1 MKRKKVFYPKARP
14 GAPAPPGAPVT
25 DPRAIAAAAR
35 TVSIDLTAIR
45 GESKIRQGDRVRIQ
59 SGLYEGELA
68 TVESVIGGV
77 IPAAVIRTDA
87 GRSRRVRAVDL
98 VPAGDEARAA
108 PQPEAAVAADSR
120 APAGAPP
127 APDAP
132 ATADLPSKTDASTQ
146 LNPPDAS
153 ASPE

>member
-25 DPRAIAAAAR
+25 DPRAIAAASR
-35 TVSIDLTAIR
+35 TVSIDLNAIR
-45 GESKIRQGDRVRIQ
+45 GESKMRQGDRVRIQ
-59 SGLYEGELA
+59 SGLYAGELA
-68 TVESVIGGV
+68 TVESVVGGV

-98 VPAGDEARAA
+98 VPAGDET
-108 PQPEAAVAADSR
+108 Q
-120 APAGAPP
+120 APP
-127 APDAP
+127 
-132 ATADLPSKTDASTQ
+132 
-146 LNPPDAS
+146 PPPEAS